1 MSVFVA
7 VYGVVVSALGLLT
20 SAVAMFAGDWF
31 VVGGGL
37 LYGLVFGLVG
47 WLSLDMEV

>member
-7 VYGVVVSALGLLT
+7 VYGVVVSALGLLM

-37 LYGLVFGLVG
+37 FFGLLFGLFG
-47 WLSLDMEV
+47 WLFLDMEV